1 MAQCLWQAPPSRI
14 ANAKL
19 TQFQHKIE
27 AENETSFASYDAL
40 YTWSIDC
47 PELFWAAV
55 WEFCGVR
62 SSAPYRSVIRTGKSF
77 SDTAWFEGA
86 KLNYA
91 ENLLRRRDDK
101 TAIVSL
107 LENGQRRSLSYAQL
121 YKQVE
126 QLAAALRA
134 QGVSSGDRVA
144 GIMPNI
150 PEALIA
156 MLATASIGAI
166 WSSCSPDFGSQGILD
181 RFAQIQPKVLFCSDG
196 YYYNGK
202 TIHSLDIVKSVADS
216 IPELKKIVVVALVS
230 ESSDISAI
238 EDATHYSDLLANA
251 PLSPLVFEQLPFDH
265 PLYILYSSGTT
276 GVPKCI
282 VHSAGG
288 TLLQHLKEH
297 ALHTDIQTEDVLF
310 YYTTCG
316 WMMWNWLVSG
326 LANECTVVLY
336 DGSPLAGNNTLLLD
350 AIDQEGISVFGT
362 SARYI
367 ASLEKAGTTP
377 RESHSLAS
385 LKTILSTGSPLSDES
400 FNYVYRDIKTDVCL
414 SSISGG
420 TDIVSCFV
428 LGNPLLP
435 VYSGEIQCRGLG
447 MAVEIWNDD
456 GKAVYQEKGELVCT
470 APFPSCPVGFW
481 NDADGEKFH
490 DAYFATFPGIWAH
503 SDYAEITVNNGVI
516 IHGRSDAVLNPGG
529 VRIGTAEIYRQVAKV
544 EQVIDSVV
552 VGQDWQNDVRVILFV
567 VLAEGISLNDEL
579 IKTIKTTI
587 RSNATPRHVPAK
599 VLQVPD
605 IPRTISG
612 KTVELAVR
620 ETLHGRAVK
629 NTDALANPEALGYFK
644 DLQELQN

>member
-1 MAQCLWQAPPSRI
+1 MAQCLWQAPPSRM

-27 AENETSFASYDAL
+27 TENGASFASYDAL
-40 YTWSIDC
+40 YNWSIDS

-62 SSAPYRSVIRTGKSF
+62 SSAPYRSVIRAGTSF
-77 SDTAWFEGA
+77 SDTVWFEGA

-144 GIMPNI
+144 GIMPNT
-150 PEALIA
+150 PEAVIA

-238 EDATHYSDLLANA
+238 KDATHYSDFLANA
-251 PLSPLVFEQLPFDH
+251 PMTPLIFEQLPFNH

-297 ALHTDIQTEDVLF
+297 TLHTDIQTDDVLF

-367 ASLEKAGTTP
+367 ASLEKAGIKP

-400 FNYVYRDIKTDVCL
+400 FNYVYRDIKNDVCL

-470 APFPSCPVGFW
+470 APFPSCPIGFW

-567 VLAEGISLNDEL
+567 VLAEGVSLSDEL
-579 IKTIKTTI
+579 IKTLKTTI

-620 ETLHGRAVK
+620 DTLHGRAVK
-629 NTDALANPEALGYFK
+629 NTDALANPEALVYFK
-644 DLQELQN
+644 DLPELQN

>member
-1 MAQCLWQAPPSRI
+1 MAQCLWQASPSRI

-27 AENETSFASYDAL
+27 VENGTSFASYDAL

-47 PELFWAAV
+47 SELFWAAV

-62 SSAPYRSVIRTGKSF
+62 SSAPYRSVIRAGKSF
-77 SDTAWFEGA
+77 SDTNWFEGA

-101 TAIVSL
+101 TALVSL

-150 PEALIA
+150 PEAVIA

-216 IPELKKIVVVALVS
+216 IPELKRIVVVALIS
-230 ESSDISAI
+230 ECSDISAI
-238 EDATHYSDLLANA
+238 KHATHYSDLLADA
-251 PLSPLVFEQLPFDH
+251 PTSPLMFEQLPFDH

-297 ALHTDIQTEDVLF
+297 ALHTDIKTDDVLF

-326 LANECTVVLY
+326 LASECTLVLY
-336 DGSPLAGNNTLLLD
+336 DGSPLAGSNTLLLD

-367 ASLEKAGTTP
+367 ASLEKADIKP
-377 RESHSLAS
+377 RESHSLTS

-400 FNYVYRDIKTDVCL
+400 FNYVYRDIKKDVCL

-435 VYSGEIQCRGLG
+435 VHSGEIQCRGLG

-456 GKAVYQEKGELVCT
+456 GEAVYQEKGELVCT
-470 APFPSCPVGFW
+470 APFPSCPIGFW
-481 NDADGEKFH
+481 NDAGDEKFH
-490 DAYFATFPGIWAH
+490 DAYFATFLGIWAH
-503 SDYAEITVNNGVI
+503 SDYAEITVDKGVI

-552 VGQDWQNDVRVILFV
+552 VGQDWQKDVRVILFV
-567 VLAEGISLNDEL
+567 VLAEGITLNDAL

-612 KTVELAVR
+612 KTVELAVK

-629 NTDALANPEALGYFK
+629 NTDALANPEALVYFK